1 MGLVITSYTHVVKTS
16 MEEGKSSL
24 SAREVEKALGAI
36 QYLSSIKLPRE
47 GESSRSVVPSGSG
60 SGSSVPAAA
69 SGGSGSSV
77 PTEDSGGSSVEGRS

>member
-16 MEEGKSSL
+16 MEEGKNSL

-60 SGSSVPAAA
+60 SSVPAAA